1 MNTLHTTYLSSLLG
15 VITEYNSNHTQKWGQ
30 LCWKS
35 VQLDRV
41 AFFWSDFLQNW
52 YFSMTFKIQKL
63 HILGKI
69 KLPLGKKNSIRYMK
83 FWLQPCFS
91 SSYRNWAN
99 LNLPIQ
105 LLTQLGKIKTTLRTK
120 PLFLKLGIWYFGS
133 TPVIFCQAI
142 KIPNHFKP
150 CYQKCHNEVK
160 SRYHYAPNLSFLTW
174 VHDILAPAM
183 LS

>member
-1 MNTLHTTYLSSLLG
+1 MG
-15 VITEYNSNHTQKWGQ
+15 VIAIVFSNHAQKWGQ
-30 LCWKS
+30 ICWKS